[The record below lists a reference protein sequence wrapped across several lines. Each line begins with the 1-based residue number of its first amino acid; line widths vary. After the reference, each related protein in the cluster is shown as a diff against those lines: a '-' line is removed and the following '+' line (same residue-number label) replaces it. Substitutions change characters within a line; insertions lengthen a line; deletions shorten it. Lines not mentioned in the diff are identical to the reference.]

1 VSILCAEYDP
11 SRPHG
16 ELVWRVHDGLPVIE
30 IVNNW
35 DCRTFA
41 DSYRSEEMNARLQQV
56 LDIVQ
61 PDVVHVHSLLNLSFD
76 LPELV
81 RARGVPVVATLHDY
95 TLVCA
100 SGGQRLHRSE
110 SHVCHVIEADR
121 CARCFRESEFYTQM
135 SVAPLAKSV
144 AASSVLQR
152 SVGVARKW
160 APGVLAAIGESM
172 CRTGPVPVT
181 AADIRAR
188 LERSRE
194 VFREVDVFV
203 APSASIAEEFR
214 RLGLPHE
221 KVRVADYG
229 FGPISG
235 ARGPDGPAEA
245 GPYVPAKAGPLVE
258 PLRIGFV
265 GTLVWHKGVH
275 MLLAA
280 ARRLPPSRYQLLIHG
295 DLNTFTE
302 YVAGLR
308 RAAAGLPIQFC
319 GRFES
324 GGAGE
329 VYSALDVLVVPS
341 LWLEN
346 SPLVIHEA
354 FMCGVPVVG
363 ARIGGIAELIEDGVN
378 GRLYDPAS
386 DFALAEILTSLVS
399 DPSQLERWRAALPA
413 VKSMD
418 EDAKHWESIYAELV
432 ACHSPAGRP

>member
-1 VSILCAEYDP
+1 MSILCAEYDP
-11 SRPHG
+11 SRQHG

-41 DSYRSEEMNARLQQV
+41 DSYRSSEMNARLQQV

-61 PDVVHVHSLLNLSFD
+61 PDVVHLHSLLNLSFD
-76 LPELV
+76 LPELA

-110 SHVCHVIEADR
+110 AHVCHEIEVDR
-121 CARCFRESEFYTQM
+121 CARCFGESEFYKQM
-135 SVAPLAKSV
+135 SVAPLARRV
-144 AASSVLQR
+144 AGSSVLQR
-152 SVGVARKW
+152 SVGVAKKW
-160 APGVLAAIGESM
+160 APGVLTAIGESM
-172 CRTGPVPVT
+172 RQTEPVAVT
-181 AADIRAR
+181 AADMRAR
-188 LERSRE
+188 LEGSRE
-194 VFREVDVFV
+194 VFRNVDLFV
-203 APSASIAEEFR
+203 APSASIAAEFR
-214 RLGLPHE
+214 RLGLPHD

-229 FGPISG
+229 FEPVSG
-235 ARGPDGPAEA
+235 VHGPAEA
-245 GPYVPAKAGPLVE
+245 GPHVLGKAGPGVP

-275 MLLAA
+275 VLLAA
-280 ARRLPPSRYQLLIHG
+280 ARRLPPSKYEVLIHG
-295 DLNTFTE
+295 DLHTFPE
-302 YVAGLR
+302 YVASLR
-308 RAAAGLPIQFC
+308 RSADGLPIQFR
-319 GRFES
+319 GRFE
-324 GGAGE
+324 GGDAAE
-329 VYSALDVLVVPS
+329 VYSELDVLVVPS

-363 ARIGGIAELIEDGVN
+363 ARTGGIAGLIDDGVN

-386 DFALAEILTSLVS
+386 DLALAEVLTSLVS
-399 DPSQLERWRAALPA
+399 DPAQLERWRAALPA

-418 EDAKHWESIYAELV
+418 EDAKHWESIYSDLLASS
-432 ACHSPAGRP
+432 SPAGPA